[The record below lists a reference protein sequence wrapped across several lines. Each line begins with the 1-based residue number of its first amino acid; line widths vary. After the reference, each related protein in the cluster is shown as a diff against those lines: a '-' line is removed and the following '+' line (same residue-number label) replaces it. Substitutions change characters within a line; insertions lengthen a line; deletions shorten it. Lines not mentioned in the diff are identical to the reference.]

1 MHACMHRYMYL
12 QIRCC
17 NCLLTC
23 LFVEDG
29 LTGSAWGDW
38 ATTARRAWI
47 FPPTECRVSVFSCCN
62 HHPRRF
68 SIREGQQLRSQA
80 KQQPK
85 KTAGFHSK
93 HCLSFLRH
101 QDDHHSVCRY
111 SLVYTTVD
119 GENTAPPTWHV
130 TIPQLPR
137 TPFLTLVPGLDGA
150 VQDCCRWVRSKDGVF
165 MTMLQRGCGARRHC
179 LHSKRRKISS
189 IHIGLDLTLR
199 LLQLGNRFSVS
210 LFGLIRSSVQDPQP
224 QTR

>member
-47 FPPTECRVSVFSCCN
+47 FPPTECRVFGLFMLQSSSEKVLN
-62 HHPRRF
+62 TRRATATIA
-68 SIREGQQLRSQA
+68 SKAAAKEDCRLPQQA
-80 KQQPK
+80 
-85 KTAGFHSK
+85 
-93 HCLSFLRH
+93 LSFLRH

-137 TPFLTLVPGLDGA
+137 TPFLTLFPVWMGRCKIA
-150 VQDCCRWVRSKDGVF
+150 VVGSGPKDGVF
-165 MTMLQRGCGARRHC
+165 MTTLQRGAGRDGIVCILSGARFPP
-179 LHSKRRKISS
+179 S
-189 IHIGLDLTLR
+189 T
-199 LLQLGNRFSVS
+199 
-210 LFGLIRSSVQDPQP
+210 
-224 QTR
+224 

>member
-1 MHACMHRYMYL
+1 MTGRRQL
-12 QIRCC
+12 VGRGFF
-17 NCLLTC
+17 LLRSVG
-23 LFVEDG
+23 F
-29 LTGSAWGDW
+29 
-38 ATTARRAWI
+38 
-47 FPPTECRVSVFSCCN
+47 SVFSCCN

-137 TPFLTLVPGLDGA
+137 TPFLTLFPVWMGRCKIA
-150 VQDCCRWVRSKDGVF
+150 VVGSGPKDGVF
-165 MTMLQRGCGARRHC
+165 MTTLQRGAGRDGIVCILSGARFPP
-179 LHSKRRKISS
+179 S
-189 IHIGLDLTLR
+189 T
-199 LLQLGNRFSVS
+199 
-210 LFGLIRSSVQDPQP
+210 
-224 QTR
+224 